1 MPELIQELF
10 GKKLKR
16 VTFGKEYCNME
27 EDSLAKESGTMR
39 FREEMLSKIFTY
51 ITVLVL
57 LGGVAFEAWSLQ
69 KERERRSEVE
79 TQLVSAEENIQEMV
93 DINGRLNK
101 ENADLTVFRDRWKLY
116 ASSLGNSEVL
126 SLQTDL
132 FMRTDLIPR
141 EALDEVVEAA
151 KREEPEKEEGKQK
164 EDAGRKSAFTF
175 DNPTGDNIF
184 LPVSA
189 NSGDGENCLIYTV
202 AYETDGT
209 RKIEL
214 LYEVVLDEKGK
225 IARRNKNGEVE
236 WYCIAYQTGEGWKAA
251 KGEE

>member
-132 FMRTDLIPR
+132 FMRTDLIPQ
-141 EALDEVVEAA
+141 EALDEVEAA
-151 KREEPEKEEGKQK
+151 KREGPVEAVRVLSGKQRG
-164 EDAGRKSAFTF
+164 A
-175 DNPTGDNIF
+175 
-184 LPVSA
+184 LV
-189 NSGDGENCLIYTV
+189 
-202 AYETDGT
+202 TDGSV
-209 RKIEL
+209 
-214 LYEVVLDEKGK
+214 YEDGPYPAGGVG
-225 IARRNKNGEVE
+225 
-236 WYCIAYQTGEGWKAA
+236 
-251 KGEE
+251 

>member
-79 TQLVSAEENIQEMV
+79 TQLVSAEENIQE
-93 DINGRLNK
+93 
-101 ENADLTVFRDRWKLY
+101 W
-116 ASSLGNSEVL
+116 
-126 SLQTDL
+126 
-132 FMRTDLIPR
+132 
-141 EALDEVVEAA
+141 
-151 KREEPEKEEGKQK
+151 
-164 EDAGRKSAFTF
+164 
-175 DNPTGDNIF
+175 
-184 LPVSA
+184 
-189 NSGDGENCLIYTV
+189 
-202 AYETDGT
+202 
-209 RKIEL
+209 
-214 LYEVVLDEKGK
+214 
-225 IARRNKNGEVE
+225 
-236 WYCIAYQTGEGWKAA
+236 
-251 KGEE
+251 

>member
-225 IARRNKNGEVE
+225 IARRNKDGEVE

>member
-1 MPELIQELF
+1 
-10 GKKLKR
+10 
-16 VTFGKEYCNME
+16 
-27 EDSLAKESGTMR
+27 MR

-69 KERERRSEVE
+69 KERERRSEAE
-79 TQLVSAEENIQEMV
+79 TQLASAEETIQEMV

-141 EALDEVVEAA
+141 EALDEVEAA
-151 KREEPEKEEGKQK
+151 KREEPV
-164 EDAGRKSAFTF
+164 FTF

-209 RKIEL
+209 HKIEL

-225 IARRNKNGEVE
+225 IARRDEDGEVE

>member
-1 MPELIQELF
+1 
-10 GKKLKR
+10 
-16 VTFGKEYCNME
+16 
-27 EDSLAKESGTMR
+27 MR

-69 KERERRSEVE
+69 KERERRSEAE
-79 TQLVSAEENIQEMV
+79 TQLASAEETIQEMV

-132 FMRTDLIPR
+132 FMRTDLIPQ
-141 EALDEVVEAA
+141 EALDAVEAA
-151 KREEPEKEEGKQK
+151 KREEPV
-164 EDAGRKSAFTF
+164 FTF

-209 RKIEL
+209 HKIEL

-225 IARRNKNGEVE
+225 IARRDEDGEVE
-236 WYCIAYQTGEGWKAA
+236 WYCIAYQTGEGWKVA

>member
-93 DINGRLNK
+93 DLNGRLNK

-132 FMRTDLIPR
+132 FMRTDLIPQ
-141 EALDEVVEAA
+141 EALDEVEAA
-151 KREEPEKEEGKQK
+151 KREKPEKEEGKQK

-184 LPVSA
+184 LSVSA

-225 IARRNKNGEVE
+225 IARRNKDGEVE